1 MSLFGNKKQ
10 PLPDLITE
18 SDFEDVA
25 NYNSALSFLV
35 GLSDD
40 DYKKVIN
47 VADIHRKA
55 YQESAAVLGIAN
67 DPTTFIN
74 PPEPTAPADEPDF
87 LDEIAKP
94 DKPANSRKIN
104 VKE

>member
-18 SDFEDVA
+18 ADFEDVA

-40 DYKKVIN
+40 DYKKVCS

-55 YQESAAVLGIAN
+55 YQESAAVLGTAN
-67 DPTTFIN
+67 EPTTFIN
-74 PPEPTAPADEPDF
+74 PPEPAAPVDEPNF
-87 LDEIAKP
+87 LDDLEHKP
-94 DKPANSRKIN
+94 GKKIT

>member
-10 PLPDLITE
+10 PMPDLITE
-18 SDFEDVA
+18 ADFEDVA

-40 DYKKVIN
+40 EYKKVTE
-47 VADIHRKA
+47 VAGIHRKA
-55 YQESAAVLGIAN
+55 YQESAAVLGIEN
-67 DPTTFIN
+67 EPTTFIN
-74 PPEPTAPADEPDF
+74 PPEPETAADEPNF
-87 LDEIAKP
+87 LDDIGD
-94 DKPANSRKIN
+94 DKPKSKSRKIA